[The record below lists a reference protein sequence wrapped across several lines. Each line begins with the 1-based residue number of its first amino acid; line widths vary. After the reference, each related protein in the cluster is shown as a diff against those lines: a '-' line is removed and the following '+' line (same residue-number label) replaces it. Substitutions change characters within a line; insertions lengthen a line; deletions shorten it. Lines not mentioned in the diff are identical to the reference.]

1 MTTAI
6 IKHEVTPDVWNM
18 ISTIAPTLA
27 ESRMFGVSRPAEA
40 ATVMLKGYELG
51 LGLAAAFEFIQPIE
65 GRPAL
70 IPRGALAL
78 ILNSPHY
85 AGIVIDDQR
94 DDKGVPTAC
103 VVTMKRDNGLE
114 YTVKFSM
121 DDAKRA
127 GIVKEKSGWEK
138 YPANMLRWRAIGFCA
153 DVVFPDVMG
162 GLKRADELGADL
174 TPDGEVI
181 EGSWTT
187 VSPTST
193 GRAQPAPST
202 TPVDVTKE
210 LDKLIQKWGAEQ
222 VLVAG
227 EGKIPSTL
235 EEIQAVTIILG
246 GVGKEL
252 ENVAAS

>member
-121 DDAKRA
+121 DDARRA
-127 GIVKEKSGWEK
+127 GVVKPNSGWEK

-174 TPDGEVI
+174 TPDGKII

-187 VSPTST
+187 MPTST
-193 GRAQPAPST
+193 GRTQSPPA
-202 TPVDVTKE
+202 VDVTKE

>member
-121 DDAKRA
+121 DDARRA
-127 GIVKEKSGWEK
+127 GVVKPNSGWEK

-174 TPDGEVI
+174 TPDGKII

-187 VSPTST
+187 MPTST
-193 GRAQPAPST
+193 GRTQSPPA
-202 TPVDVTKE
+202 VDVTKE

-252 ENVAAS
+252 ENVAVS